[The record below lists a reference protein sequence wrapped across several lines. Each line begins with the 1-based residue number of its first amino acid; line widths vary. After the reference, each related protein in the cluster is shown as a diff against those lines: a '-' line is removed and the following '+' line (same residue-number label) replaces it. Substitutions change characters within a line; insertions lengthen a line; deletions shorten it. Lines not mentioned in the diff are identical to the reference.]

1 MSFTDTEEEL
11 GLQTERKAAAA
22 VVDFRR
28 KGNTALVI
36 SRDEPIVRSVFYCV
50 RSVSG
55 RPYVSFGLQLPWV
68 YYILSGSLRR
78 DVDGSHNKDWSW
90 AFNTVG
96 FRGSEA
102 ASYADK
108 LTLPHCPN
116 MVGFTPCQAIDDP
129 LVGEG
134 PLMASSI
141 SNFFWSGGFNSDYHA
156 STTPSPAV
164 QAIRNAAAKLAGVT
178 TPFFEEIDTAEARA
192 AIAERFPELGKIT
205 YTEGYPRDIENLLF
219 LMAWESLPAE
229 ALLGANV
236 NSPQATHTKTIA
248 GAAQSILASFK

>member
-1 MSFTDTEEEL
+1 MSFTDTEEAL
-11 GLQTERKAAAA
+11 GFQTERRAAAA

-28 KGNTALVI
+28 HGTTALVI
-36 SRDEPIVRSVFYCV
+36 SRDEPMVRSIFYCL

-55 RPYVSFGLQLPWV
+55 RPYVSFKLQLPWV
-68 YYILSGSLRR
+68 YYILVGALRR
-78 DVDGSHNKDWSW
+78 DADGSHNKDWSW

-102 ASYADK
+102 TSYQDK

-116 MVGFTPCQAIDDP
+116 MVGFTPCQVIDDP

-156 STTPSPAV
+156 SSTPSPAV
-164 QAIRNAAAKLAGVT
+164 KAIREQANKLAGAGVQSI
-178 TPFFEEIDTAEARA
+178 EEVDTADARKV
-192 AIAERFPELGKIT
+192 IAERFPDLGKIT
-205 YTEGYPRDIENLLF
+205 GSFNYPRDIENLLF
-219 LMAWESLPAE
+219 LIAWESLPAE
-229 ALLGANV
+229 ALLGDNADAPGT
-236 NSPQATHTKTIA
+236 SHTKSIV
-248 GAAQSILASFK
+248 GAAQSILGSFK